1 MNGGYSFYDN
11 IWVRSRPKIPSFCSL
26 KVPDGVA
33 IGEQCEIAIRSLTCI
48 PGHCKGGSVCELAGL
63 EMVCKHCGHAATDA
77 DERCR
82 LRSLE
87 FEGRGLVNINKALGR
102 LEWELSFRISTIS
115 RDGVVL
121 FSGDRNSDFVEISI
135 NDRVLQAEFSLG
147 GKPKL
152 VRMENERKNRVN
164 DGEWHTVRVAYYDR
178 HLTILLDECDAFT
191 ALHAHG
197 SAPCA
202 AQARID
208 LPAKC
213 VDLSVPCYRFLDV
226 YNGIFLGGRPTLSG
240 KVEHGYTGCIAN
252 FTLNNELIDFSSL
265 GDMDVRGTVNEGCKH
280 RKDFCG
286 EGACAAIAKCVNRW
300 DGANCRC
307 PHSSHHKGTCSAE
320 LASPHSRPLTLT
332 DDESFVIYRPQE
344 VSVPFTLSFEFRTS
358 RSDTQVIVVE
368 FEQRNTFYRVEV
380 DDGLLRVW
388 LGQSSVLVDAPELHT
403 GHWARVEVEFRE
415 EEVKTTIDGI
425 YVTTS
430 KHSMFDMT
438 LDQIYTGLAPSTGHP
453 SRFEGC
459 LRDLTLNGEPQA
471 VSEKGKVS
479 PVTLAYPFVHCRVSA
494 LLMDFVSPRITRE
507 DMIASAKMVSCL
519 ENCPPGKTPRCGD
532 FAGFVGVNC
541 ERSAALQACPQGY
554 WGKFPNCKKCVCPE
568 GFETQCNKENGE
580 CNCPVLDPKTL
591 KCVPVRDHCPSQIEY
606 GIQWPTTA
614 KGMTAR
620 QSCPTTQSGL
630 ATRACD
636 AEGRWQDV
644 NSFNCTRPEYG
655 VMVSKYDV
663 LNSVELL
670 AMLHNATRGPDAI
683 VGRNLDIARTALDRV
698 LDAEMRLDHLEQNHL
713 KDTWFTESLALT
725 AGKIVAHEPPHSYLD
740 LCSPLMRWISPTLCR
755 NTTTSLTT
763 DPMPFPECWSMWK
776 TQLAHSMLYLL
787 IRAALTAKLPLLS
800 FSPTPINR
808 SEWNS
813 SLTRPLAGDILNVFS
828 YMFVIPSSGVPD
840 LPFGLFSP

>member
-1 MNGGYSFYDN
+1 
-11 IWVRSRPKIPSFCSL
+11 
-26 KVPDGVA
+26 
-33 IGEQCEIAIRSLTCI
+33 
-48 PGHCKGGSVCELAGL
+48 
-63 EMVCKHCGHAATDA
+63 MVCKHCGYAATDA

-82 LRSLE
+82 LRSLG
-87 FEGRGLVNINKALGR
+87 FEGRGLVNINKALSR
-102 LEWELSFRISTIS
+102 LEWELSFRIATIS
-115 RDGVVL
+115 RDGVLL

-135 NDRVLQAEFSLG
+135 HDRVLQAEFSLG

-152 VRMENERKNRVN
+152 VRMENEWKNRVN

-226 YNGIFLGGRPTLSG
+226 YNGIFLGGRPKMSG
-240 KVEHGYTGCIAN
+240 KVEHGYSGCIAN

-280 RKDFCG
+280 RKDFCA
-286 EGACAAIAKCVNRW
+286 EGACAANAKCANRW

-307 PHSSHHKGTCSAE
+307 PHSSHHKGTCNAE
-320 LASPHSRPLTLT
+320 LTSSHSRPLTLT
-332 DDESFVIYRPQE
+332 DDESFVIYRPQDI
-344 VSVPFTLSFEFRTS
+344 SVPFTLSFEFRTS
-358 RSDTQVIVVE
+358 RTDTQVIVVE
-368 FEQRNTFYRVEV
+368 FEQRNTFYRVEDPWNGRKWSTFQV

-425 YVTTS
+425 YVATS

-471 VSEKGKVS
+471 VSEKGKVRQGCIVANRCS
-479 PVTLAYPFVHCRVSA
+479 VDGVCPKESSCQREWNRHSCKCHRGFAGDTCLPVCSLPGICASNGFCLTTNN
-494 LLMDFVSPRITRE
+494 TRGY
-507 DMIASAKMVSCL
+507 DCQCQS
-519 ENCPPGKTPRCGD
+519 
-532 FAGFVGVNC
+532 GFVGVNC

-580 CNCPVLDPKTL
+580 CNCPKFQFPLRGRCVSCECGYGATSLQCSVDGQCQCSGQASGRRCDRCKQDRQVLDPKTL
-591 KCVPVRDHCPSQIEY
+591 KCLPLRDHCPSQIEY
-606 GIQWPTTA
+606 GIQWPTTS

-725 AGKIVAHEPPHSYLD
+725 AGKIAAHEPAHSYLD
-740 LCSPLMRWISPTLCR
+740 LIRKLAEYGRAVF
-755 NTTTSLTT
+755 NAHEQ
-763 DPMPFPECWSMWK
+763 MPFLQPF
-776 TQLAHSMLYLL
+776 QFA
-787 IRAALTAKLPLLS
+787 
-800 FSPTPINR
+800 
-808 SEWNS
+808 SEH
-813 SLTRPLAGDILNVFS
+813 I
-828 YMFVIPSSGVPD
+828 
-840 LPFGLFSP
+840 LFSIDALDFSKTLPKYNNFIDHRPEGFPRILVHVENATRVSFFFQQTIET